1 MMRSLSE
8 PIRSLFRQS
17 AFQVSVRVAL
27 AGVVAM
33 GVSAQAVPSHAQTG
47 PISEAQVILPETEFS
62 VEQPQLR
69 AVFEMMGLYEIL
81 GVMSSEG
88 IESAAEME
96 ADMFPGQGGTAWPAV
111 VAALYSADTLIAD
124 FEAAVP
130 RAVITD
136 TFLAEIEAFFQSD
149 LGQTIAAGELTARR
163 AFLEPGV
170 EDAAREMATRAVEEE
185 DARIEILTEFI
196 TANELVERNVTGALN
211 ASFAFYRGLADGEA
225 FETEIPEDLM
235 LAEVWGQE
243 PEIRQS
249 TTEWLYA
256 YQMLAYSDLSE
267 EDLQEYVAFSMT
279 PAGQAL
285 NTVLFTAFD
294 VMFERVSYDLGKAA
308 AVFIA
313 GEET

>member
-1 MMRSLSE
+1 MRSLSE
-8 PIRSLFRQS
+8 LIRLRFRQS
-17 AFQVSVRVAL
+17 TVQMSGRFALASLVAL
-27 AGVVAM
+27 GL
-33 GVSAQAVPSHAQTG
+33 STQALPSLAQTA
-47 PISEAQVILPETEFS
+47 PIGEAQVILPETEFS
-62 VEQPQLR
+62 AEQPQLR

-111 VAALYSADTLIAD
+111 VAALYSADRLIAD

-130 RAVITD
+130 RDAITEPL
-136 TFLAEIEAFFQSD
+136 LAEIEAFFQSD
-149 LGQTIAAGELTARR
+149 LGQTIAAGEITARR

-170 EDAAREMATRAVEEE
+170 EDAARDMATRAIAEE
-185 DARIEILTEFI
+185 DARLEILTEFI

-225 FETEIPEDLM
+225 FEAEIPEELM

-256 YQMLAYSDLSE
+256 YQMLAYTDLSE
-267 EDLQEYVAFSMT
+267 EDLQAYVAFSMT
-279 PAGQAL
+279 PAGNAL
-285 NTVLFTAFD
+285 NSVLFTAFD
-294 VMFERVSYDLGKAA
+294 AMFERVSYDLGKAA